1 MRNPKTFFLTYFTHP
16 HTIAYQTH
24 NHIQLYNTYAHTK
37 RISFFAIKTRAFSIY
52 IYCNERNYVTHTSLL
67 VAWSHLIHFIISP
80 RSAASRLRGLTT
92 TATPS
97 NKACCYAGAIRI
109 TRVRKIWF
117 LRFVMSVTRVTIVT
131 IVSHIVRRDD
141 RWIAGIEIINMKRF
155 DSHKHVCEYTLHIG
169 YSGNF
174 YFMSS
179 VFYNNKYGSKRY
191 HRERYRSSVTTH
203 NFHAMNARYGR
214 YHGNVQA
221 AKREAAERDPSSRYV

>member
-1 MRNPKTFFLTYFTHP
+1 
-16 HTIAYQTH
+16 
-24 NHIQLYNTYAHTK
+24 
-37 RISFFAIKTRAFSIY
+37 
-52 IYCNERNYVTHTSLL
+52 
-67 VAWSHLIHFIISP
+67 
-80 RSAASRLRGLTT
+80 
-92 TATPS
+92 
-97 NKACCYAGAIRI
+97 
-109 TRVRKIWF
+109 
-117 LRFVMSVTRVTIVT
+117 MSVTRVTIVT
-131 IVSHIVRRDD
+131 IMSHIVCRDGRGDRDD
-141 RWIAGIEIINMKRF
+141 RWVAGIEMKRF